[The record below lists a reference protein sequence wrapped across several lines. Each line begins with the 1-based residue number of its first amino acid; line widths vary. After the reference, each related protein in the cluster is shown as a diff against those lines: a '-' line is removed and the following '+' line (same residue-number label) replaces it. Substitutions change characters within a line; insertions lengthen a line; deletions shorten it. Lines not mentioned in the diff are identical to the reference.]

1 MNDKRAGGNIIAC
14 CSVSPALR
22 LCGQTKKESAQLVI
36 FSSIQYLIFLP
47 VMVFLYW
54 RTRGFARLALV
65 VAASYYFYMS
75 WLPIY
80 GILLLIMTTLN
91 WALGIALEKN
101 IAAHQERT
109 VAAKWMLGSGV
120 VLNLA
125 CLCYYKY
132 TNFFLANAVDG
143 LKFFGSTL
151 HVEGLASIK
160 APVLDIILPLGISFF
175 VFEFIHYLV
184 DVYRGSKSVGSWA
197 EFAAFTAFFPS
208 QIAGPIKRYQE
219 FVENLRAPLPWSP
232 QLFNE
237 AMTLIV
243 QGMFKKVAIADPLG
257 WVITN
262 SYASLTPI
270 SSTDAL
276 LAFFGFSIQIFC
288 DFSGYT
294 DIGRGSALLLGIRLP
309 INFSLPYLSEDLAIF
324 WRRWHISL
332 STWIRDYVY
341 ISMGG
346 SRGTQFQ
353 NARNLFLTMA
363 ICGLWHGAAWQ
374 FILWG
379 CMHGVGLIINREWKS
394 VIEKVPALKSIAGTL
409 PVKIL
414 NVCLTFLFV
423 AAAFVMFRA
432 PDLTTTWNIFSSL
445 GNVHLPTQTLE
456 YLDKSGV
463 VIFGLVYVGFWLL
476 TDALK
481 KWRGVTNLETPIYP
495 LALRMASWT
504 AAVLIIIAA
513 KPTKATPF
521 IYFQF

>member
-1 MNDKRAGGNIIAC
+1 MQTRAGKGINA
-14 CSVSPALR
+14 S
-22 LCGQTKKESAQLVI
+22 VI
-36 FSSIQYLIFLP
+36 FSSFQYLVFLP
-47 VMVFLYW
+47 VVVFLYW
-54 RTRGFARLALV
+54 KTRGFARLALV

-75 WLPIY
+75 WLPAY
-80 GILLLIMTTLN
+80 GVLLFTMTTVN
-91 WALGIALEKN
+91 WLLGLTIEKRRDASAKQPKGLLFLGI
-101 IAAHQERT
+101 
-109 VAAKWMLGSGV
+109 

-125 CLCYYKY
+125 CLSYYKY
-132 TNFFLANAVDG
+132 TNFFLANLVGGAKYLGV
-143 LKFFGSTL
+143 TL
-151 HVEGLASIK
+151 HMGAAETLK

-184 DVYRGSKSVGSWA
+184 DVYRGSKSVRSWM

-219 FVENLRAPLPWSP
+219 FVENLRKPLPWSAD
-232 QLFNE
+232 LFLE

-262 SYASLTPI
+262 SYTSLVPI
-270 SSTDAL
+270 SAADAW

-309 INFSLPYLSEDLAIF
+309 PNFALPYIAEDIGVF

-346 SRGTQFQ
+346 SRGSRLG
-353 NARNLFLTMA
+353 NIRNLFLTMA

-374 FILWG
+374 FVAWG
-379 CMHGVGLIINREWKS
+379 CMHGIGLIVNREWREIVEKS
-394 VIEKVPALKSIAGTL
+394 KSLRSACSWG
-409 PVKIL
+409 PVRIL
-414 NVCLTFLFV
+414 NMALTFLFV

-432 PDLTTTWNIFSSL
+432 PDLSTTWNIFSSL
-445 GNVHLPTQTLE
+445 GNFALENRTIE

-463 VIFGLVYVGFWLL
+463 VVFASIYLGYWIITDLL
-476 TDALK
+476 KQAKNISRPERLIYAL
-481 KWRGVTNLETPIYP
+481 P
-495 LALRMASWT
+495 LRLASWT
-504 AAVLIIIAA
+504 AAILIMIAA
-513 KPTKATPF
+513 KPTHATPF

>member
-1 MNDKRAGGNIIAC
+1 MIEQIASGNITSC
-14 CSVSPALR
+14 CSVKTRRARRCGHIDKGINPA
-22 LCGQTKKESAQLVI
+22 VI

-47 VMVFLYW
+47 IVVFLYW
-54 RTRGFARLALV
+54 RTSGFARLFLV
-65 VAASYYFYMS
+65 VAGSYFFYMS

-80 GILLLIMTTLN
+80 GLLLFAMTTLN
-91 WALGIALEKN
+91 WLLGLSIEKRL
-101 IAAHQERT
+101 AT
-109 VAAKWMLGSGV
+109 SGGSAKLLLTAGIL
-120 VLNLA
+120 LNLG

-132 TNFFLANAVDG
+132 TNFFLSNAVG
-143 LKFFGSTL
+143 ALK
-151 HVEGLASIK
+151 GLASVVHLQSASAMQ

-184 DVYRGSKSVGSWA
+184 DVYRGSKAVGSWM

-219 FVENLRAPLPWSP
+219 FVDNLRQPVSWSP
-232 QLFNE
+232 QLFHE

-243 QGMFKKVAIADPLG
+243 QGMFKKIAIADPLG

-262 SYASLTPI
+262 SYSSLVPI
-270 SSTDAL
+270 SAGDAW

-309 INFSLPYLSEDLAIF
+309 ANFALPYISEDIGIF
-324 WRRWHISL
+324 WRRWHMSL

-346 SRGTQFQ
+346 SRSNSKFG
-353 NARNLFLTMA
+353 NMRNLFLTMA

-374 FILWG
+374 FVAWG
-379 CMHGVGLIINREWKS
+379 CMHGIGLIINREWRELVDRSKS
-394 VIEKVPALKSIAGTL
+394 LTSLAKLWPMRIV
-409 PVKIL
+409 
-414 NVCLTFLFV
+414 NVALTFLFV

-432 PDLTTTWNIFSSL
+432 PDLGTTWNIFCSL
-445 GNVHLPTQTLE
+445 GNFGLENRTIE

-463 VIFGLVYVGFWLL
+463 VVFATIYLGFWIV
-476 TDALK
+476 TDMIK
-481 KWRGVTNLETPIYP
+481 STRRIKDTDTMIYP
-495 LALRMASWT
+495 LPLRLASWT
-504 AAVLIIIAA
+504 AAILIMIAA
-513 KPTKATPF
+513 KPTQATPF

>member
-1 MNDKRAGGNIIAC
+1 MTRRQVVPSTDVALSSVHTLTDRAIVGKW
-14 CSVSPALR
+14 
-22 LCGQTKKESAQLVI
+22 TKESIAVI
-36 FSSIQYLIFLP
+36 FSSFQYLIFLP
-47 VMVFLYW
+47 IVVFLYW

-65 VAASYYFYMS
+65 VAASYYFYMN
-75 WLPIY
+75 WLPVY
-80 GILLLIMTTLN
+80 GVLLLVMTTLN
-91 WALGIALEKN
+91 WFMGITLEK
-101 IAAHQERT
+101 RLSSSPLFS
-109 VAAKWMLGSGV
+109 KLLLGAGV
-120 VLNLA
+120 VLNLG

-132 TNFFLANAVDG
+132 TNFFLANAVG
-143 LKFFGSTL
+143 VLKVFGSALQWHNTD
-151 HVEGLASIK
+151 AMK
-160 APVLDIILPLGISFF
+160 APVLEIILPLGISFF

-184 DVYRGSKSVGSWA
+184 DIYRGSKAVRSWM

-219 FVENLRAPLPWSP
+219 FVENLRKPLPWSAD
-232 QLFNE
+232 LFNE

-262 SYASLTPI
+262 SYSSLVPI
-270 SSTDAL
+270 SSGDAW

-309 INFSLPYLSEDLAIF
+309 PNFALPYTAEDIGVF
-324 WRRWHISL
+324 WRRWHMSL

-346 SRGTQFQ
+346 SRATRLG
-353 NARNLFLTMA
+353 NVRNLFLTMA

-374 FILWG
+374 FVAWG
-379 CMHGVGLIINREWKS
+379 CMHGIGLIINREWREI
-394 VIEKVPALKSIAGTL
+394 VEKTSFLRSIATAW
-409 PVKIL
+409 PVRLFNIA
-414 NVCLTFLFV
+414 LTFMFV

-432 PDLTTTWNIFSSL
+432 PDLNTTWNIFSSL
-445 GNVHLPTQTLE
+445 PNFSLENRTIE

-463 VIFGLVYVGFWLL
+463 IIFAAIYLGYWIL
-476 TDALK
+476 TDTTK
-481 KWRGVTNLETPIYP
+481 RVRGIDKSDTMMYP
-495 LALRMASWT
+495 LPLRLASWT
-504 AAVLIIIAA
+504 AAVLIMIAA
-513 KPTKATPF
+513 KPTQATPF

>member
-1 MNDKRAGGNIIAC
+1 
-14 CSVSPALR
+14 
-22 LCGQTKKESAQLVI
+22 
-36 FSSIQYLIFLP
+36 
-47 VMVFLYW
+47 MVFFYW

-80 GILLLIMTTLN
+80 GLLLFVMTTLN
-91 WALGIALEKN
+91 WGLGIALEKN
-101 IAAHQERT
+101 LASSPSSKSTAKAMLAA
-109 VAAKWMLGSGV
+109 GV

-132 TNFFLANAVDG
+132 TNFFLANAIGAV
-143 LKFFGSTL
+143 KIFGDAAHLDATANL
-151 HVEGLASIK
+151 K

-184 DVYRGSKSVGSWA
+184 DVYKGSKSVGSWM

-208 QIAGPIKRYQE
+208 QIAGPIKRYQD
-219 FVENLRAPLPWSP
+219 FVENLRKPLPWSGE
-232 QLFNE
+232 LFNE

-270 SSTDAL
+270 SSADAL

-309 INFSLPYLSEDLAIF
+309 INFSLPYIAEDLAVF

-346 SRGTQFQ
+346 SRGKRLQ
-353 NARNLFLTMA
+353 NMRNLFFTMA
-363 ICGLWHGAAWQ
+363 VCGLWHGAAWQ
-374 FILWG
+374 FIAWG
-379 CMHGVGLIINREWKS
+379 CMHGIGLIINREWKDF
-394 VIEKVPALKSIAGTL
+394 VDKTPALRSVATTWPMRIFNIG
-409 PVKIL
+409 
-414 NVCLTFLFV
+414 LTFLFV

-432 PDLTTTWNIFSSL
+432 PDLPTTWNIFSSIPNL
-445 GNVHLPTQTLE
+445 ATPNQTME
-456 YLDKSGV
+456 YLERSGV
-463 VIFGLVYVGFWLL
+463 VIFAAVYMAFWIL

-481 KWRGVTNLETPIYP
+481 KMRGINTLEKPIYP
-495 LALRMASWT
+495 LPLRLASWT